1 MRMTWEIL
9 RLALE
14 SLRERKTRTFLTVL
28 MVASGCS
35 LMIAL
40 KGMTAGFSGFIDF
53 QFSKLAP
60 NILFVSNNSESVSDD
75 YFSDQVTHN
84 RQLLTNN
91 VASRIGSLP
100 LASEVLPI
108 YRGPVA
114 ISSRNK
120 KNDTTIFSIDPSKL
134 SAIAPT
140 LTLQPGS
147 TIRSTD
153 PSAILLPQSIAQPNG
168 ATVFAETGQT
178 VKLTYQSISPTSGK
192 TLDVS
197 RSFVVSGIIMETGN
211 PNLDNSVVIN
221 HVACR
226 ALFQKAEHYDG
237 LVVAA
242 RTPDVVP
249 NLKQDIQAMYGSQ
262 LKITTPKTV
271 LQTLG
276 GFIDAFST
284 FTNSTSIIALLVG
297 AVGIVTTLYTSVTE
311 RTREIGTLKA
321 VGAGS
326 QFVLS
331 LFLAEAIIIALAGA
345 LVGIALGVVG
355 GHALIARFAASQPD
369 LVPVFLFKDIAIVGT
384 FTIALG
390 LVAGIYPAWL
400 AARIPPMSALRRE

>member
-1 MRMTWEIL
+1 
-9 RLALE
+9 
-14 SLRERKTRTFLTVL
+14 
-28 MVASGCS
+28 
-35 LMIAL
+35 
-40 KGMTAGFSGFIDF
+40 
-53 QFSKLAP
+53 
-60 NILFVSNNSESVSDD
+60 
-75 YFSDQVTHN
+75 
-84 RQLLTNN
+84 
-91 VASRIGSLP
+91 
-100 LASEVLPI
+100 
-108 YRGPVA
+108 
-114 ISSRNK
+114 
-120 KNDTTIFSIDPSKL
+120 
-134 SAIAPT
+134 
-140 LTLQPGS
+140 
-147 TIRSTD
+147 
-153 PSAILLPQSIAQPNG
+153 
-168 ATVFAETGQT
+168 
-178 VKLTYQSISPTSGK
+178 
-192 TLDVS
+192 
-197 RSFVVSGIIMETGN
+197 METGN

-237 LVVAA
+237 LMVAA